1 MAKTWSADNP
11 KAALMAR
18 KRAVIVDAALKAFL
32 DAGYAE
38 ASVNQIAATAG
49 VSIKTLYRH
58 FESKD
63 ELFSAVMQAACGKV
77 PGADIPKDDEP
88 PPAWYDAPPADALP
102 KAGEEY
108 LRHVLSQDQL
118 ALYRVVTRDAHRF
131 PELGRRYHQA
141 TTGTRDAKF
150 AGYLDLWAKRER
162 WSVRD
167 KRAAAQVFAG
177 LLKARIFDEVL
188 LGLRQ
193 PSNAE
198 IARKAREAAKSMLLL
213 LNDGR
218 F

>member
-1 MAKTWSADNP
+1 M
-11 KAALMAR
+11 
-18 KRAVIVDAALKAFL
+18 
-32 DAGYAE
+32 
-38 ASVNQIAATAG
+38 
-49 VSIKTLYRH
+49 H
-58 FESKD
+58 
-63 ELFSAVMQAACGKV
+63 AACGKV

-88 PPAWYDAPPADALP
+88 PPAWYNAPPTDALP

-108 LRHVLSQDQL
+108 LRHVLSKDQL
-118 ALYRVVTRDAHRF
+118 ALHRVVTRDAHRF
-131 PELGRRYHQA
+131 PELGRRYHEA
-141 TTGTRDAKF
+141 TTGTHAKF

-167 KRAAAQVFAG
+167 KHAAAQVFAG

-188 LGLRQ
+188 LGLHQ
-193 PSNAE
+193 SSDAE